1 VAATSVEDIGGNGM
15 TTTHWDQFRG
25 MDLYDGT
32 GEKIGGFDTVYLDDE
47 TGQPEFLGIRTG
59 FFGMNESF
67 VPADSVQV
75 RDGRLVTHFTKDEV
89 KHTPNLSPSEY
100 LTREEEEKLYGHFGR
115 TYTPGTYRADPRAA
129 ESVRLRRYIWID
141 SDS

>member
-1 VAATSVEDIGGNGM
+1 M

-25 MDLYDGT
+25 FDLYDGT

-75 RDGRLVTHFTKDEV
+75 RDGRLVTHHTKDEV
-89 KHTPNLSPSEY
+89 KNTPNISPSEY

-115 TYTPGTYRADPRAA
+115 AYTPWTHRNDPAVPD
-129 ESVRLRRYIWID
+129 SVRLRRYIWID